1 MYYIDVTKIDEVLS
15 SNMDNNDK
23 INALNSIKENI
34 KYNSKDDAKH
44 IGKILLP
51 DILMLGTLL
60 GINHEVIDKIID
72 KSIDIN
78 NISLVDGIM
87 FMTEFLSAGLAV
99 TSMIALAEIL
109 KTYTVDT
116 LVVDSYQRRLKPH
129 I

>member
-109 KTYTVDT
+109 KTYTVDI

>member
-87 FMTEFLSAGLAV
+87 FMTEFLSASLAV